1 MNLPGACSRHTPIA
15 APRSARTSLLLITTT
30 SAALLYLDRICMG
43 EIVKSAAFR
52 AEMPLTPE
60 QTGRLL
66 SAFFFAYAFGQFPA
80 GWLADRFGPR
90 RMLTLYVLLWSMF
103 TALTGFAT
111 GLASLVLLRALTGLS
126 EAGAYPACGKLIR
139 AWFDPGQRGRASG
152 CVAFGG
158 RLGNA
163 LALYLTA
170 VLILALGGWRHV
182 LWLYGS
188 AGLLVAIAAWKLLR
202 DAPEGTPA
210 PARHARGFP
219 FRALMTHG
227 QLWLFSLAQ
236 FGVNFG
242 AALSITWLPAY
253 LQDAL
258 KVPGTEASRLLSF
271 ALFAGLAGLPLGGF
285 FADWSLR
292 RFGAVWGRRIPLLT
306 GYCLAAAAF
315 AIMLVSRDPRMIA
328 AAAGAV
334 EFFTVL
340 STAAVWA
347 MNQDIGQEHTGVC
360 QAWTN
365 GLGNMGAA
373 VLPLVVPWMK
383 DTSTGAIAWPAVF
396 GACLGAYLI
405 SALIALRLDPRR
417 TLVVR

>member
-1 MNLPGACSRHTPIA
+1 MP
-15 APRSARTSLLLITTT
+15 PRVALLLVTTA

-90 RMLTLYVLLWSMF
+90 RMLTLYILLWSLF

-139 AWFDPGQRGRASG
+139 AWFEPAQRGRASG

-158 RLGNA
+158 RIGNA
-163 LALYLTA
+163 VALYLTA
-170 VLILALGGWRHV
+170 VLIAALGGWRHV
-182 LWLYGS
+182 LWLYGA
-188 AGLLVAIAAWKLLR
+188 AGIVIAFAAWRLLR
-202 DAPEGTPA
+202 DAPGETDA
-210 PARHARGFP
+210 PVHTAGGFP
-219 FRALMTHG
+219 FRALVSHR
-227 QLWLFSLAQ
+227 QLWLFALAQ

-258 KVPGTEASRLLSF
+258 LVPGNEASRLLSF

-292 RFGAVWGRRIPLLT
+292 RWGAVWGRRVPLLT
-306 GYCLAAAAF
+306 GYGLAGACF
-315 AIMLVSRDPRMIA
+315 AVMLVSRDPVLIA
-328 AAAGAV
+328 SAAGAV

-373 VLPLVVPWMK
+373 VLPLVVPLLK
-383 DTSTGAIAWPAVF
+383 DPATGTIAWTTVF
-396 GACLGAYLI
+396 ALCLAAYAAAAI
-405 SALIALRLDPRR
+405 IALCLDPRR
-417 TLVVR
+417 TLFPRDL